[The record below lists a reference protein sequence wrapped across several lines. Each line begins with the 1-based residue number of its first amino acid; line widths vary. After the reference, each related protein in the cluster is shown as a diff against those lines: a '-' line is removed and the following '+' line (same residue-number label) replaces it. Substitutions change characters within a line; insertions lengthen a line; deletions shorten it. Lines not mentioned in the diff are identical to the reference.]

1 MLEVSGMDVHYGR
14 IQALREVTFT
24 VSQAEIVVLLGS
36 NGAGKT
42 TTLKA
47 LSGLLPV
54 SRGQILFRG
63 REIGSLQPDERVGLG
78 LVQVPEG
85 RRIFPMMTVEENLLM
100 GGFHPAHR
108 SGRRAAIERVLE
120 MFPILRE
127 RRQQLGGTL
136 SGGEQQMLAIARA
149 LTGNPQLLMLD
160 EPSLGLAPSV
170 VADIFSSIQH
180 INVAGTTILMV
191 EQNVQEAFQI
201 AHRGYVLE
209 NGRVVLADTAQRLLA
224 NPEVQR
230 AYLGIL

>member
-1 MLEVSGMDVHYGR
+1 MLEVRGVDVHYGR
-14 IQALREVTFT
+14 IQALWDVTFT
-24 VSQAEIVVLLGS
+24 ISKGETVVLLGS

-42 TTLKA
+42 TSLRA
-47 LSGLLPV
+47 ISGLLPV

-63 REIGSLQPDERVGLG
+63 REIHLLSTAERVGLG

-85 RRIFPMMTVEENLLM
+85 RHIFSMMTVEENLLM

-108 SGRRAAIERVLE
+108 GGRRAAIERVWE

-127 RRQQLGGTL
+127 RRRQLGGTL

-180 INVAGTTILMV
+180 INAAGTTVLMV
-191 EQNVQEAFQI
+191 EQNIQEAFQI

-209 NGRVVLADTAQRLLA
+209 NGRVALEDSAKHLLA

-230 AYLGIL
+230 AYLGI

>member
-1 MLEVSGMDVHYGR
+1 MLEVRGMDVHYGR
-14 IQALREVTFT
+14 IQALWDVTFT
-24 VSQAEIVVLLGS
+24 ISKGETVVLLGS

-42 TTLKA
+42 TSLRA

-63 REIGSLQPDERVGLG
+63 REIHLLPAAERVGMG

-85 RRIFPMMTVEENLLM
+85 RHIFSMMTVEENLLM
-100 GGFHPAHR
+100 GGFHPVHR
-108 SGRRAAIERVLE
+108 GGRTAAIERIWE

-127 RRQQLGGTL
+127 RRRQLGGTL

-180 INVAGTTILMV
+180 INAAGTTVLMV
-191 EQNVQEAFQI
+191 EQNIQEAFRI

-209 NGRVVLADTAQRLLA
+209 NGRVALQDSAKRLLA

-230 AYLGIL
+230 AYLGI

>member
-1 MLEVSGMDVHYGR
+1 MLEVRSMDVHYGR
-14 IQALREVTFT
+14 IQALWEVTFAI
-24 VSQAEIVVLLGS
+24 SKGEIVVLLGS

-47 LSGLLPV
+47 LSGLLPA
-54 SRGQILFRG
+54 SHGQILFRG
-63 REIGSLQPDERVGLG
+63 REIGSLSPAERVGLG

-100 GGFHPAHR
+100 GGFHRAHR

-127 RRQQLGGTL
+127 RRQQMGGTL

-149 LTGNPQLLMLD
+149 LAGHPQLLMLD

-170 VADIFSSIQH
+170 VADIFSSIQQ
-180 INVAGTTILMV
+180 INADGTTVLMV

-209 NGRVVLADTAQRLLA
+209 NGRVVLQDTAPRLLV

-230 AYLGIL
+230 AYLGI

>member
-1 MLEVSGMDVHYGR
+1 MLEVRSIDVHYGR
-14 IQALREVTFT
+14 IQALWEVTFT
-24 VSQAEIVVLLGS
+24 ISQGEIVVLLGS

-42 TTLKA
+42 TTLRA

-63 REIGSLQPDERVGLG
+63 REIRFLPPDERVGLG

-100 GGFHPAHR
+100 GGFRPAHR
-108 SGRRAAIERVLE
+108 SGRRAAIERVWE
-120 MFPILRE
+120 MFPILHE

-170 VADIFSSIQH
+170 VADIFASIRQ
-180 INVAGTTILMV
+180 INAAGTTVLMV

-209 NGRVVLADTAQRLLA
+209 NGRVVLEDTAKRLLA

-230 AYLGIL
+230 AYLGI

>member
-1 MLEVSGMDVHYGR
+1 MLEVRGIDVHYGR
-14 IQALREVTFT
+14 IQALWEVSFT
-24 VSQAEIVVLLGS
+24 ISKGEIVVLLGS

-54 SRGQILFRG
+54 SRGQILFGG
-63 REIGSLQPDERVGLG
+63 RDIRFLPPHERAGLG
-78 LVQVPEG
+78 LGQVPEG
-85 RRIFPMMTVEENLLM
+85 RRIFPLMTVEENLLM

-108 SGRRAAIERVLE
+108 SGRSAAIERVFE

-127 RRQQLGGTL
+127 RRRQLGSTL

-149 LTGNPQLLMLD
+149 LIGNPQLLMLD

-170 VADIFSSIQH
+170 VADIFSSIRR
-180 INVAGTTILMV
+180 INAAGTTVLMV
-191 EQNVQEAFQI
+191 EQNTQDAFRI

-209 NGRVVLADTAQRLLA
+209 NGRVVLEDTISRLLA

-230 AYLGIL
+230 AYLGI

>member
-1 MLEVSGMDVHYGR
+1 MLEVRNMDVHYGR
-14 IQALREVTFT
+14 IQALWDVSFT
-24 VSQAEIVVLLGS
+24 ISKGEIVVLLGS

-54 SRGQILFRG
+54 SGGQVLFAG
-63 REIGSLQPDERVGLG
+63 RDIRFLPPHERVEMGLG
-78 LVQVPEG
+78 QVPEG
-85 RRIFPMMTVEENLLM
+85 RHIFPLMSVEENLLM

-108 SGRRAAIERVLE
+108 GGRRAAIERMLE
-120 MFPILRE
+120 MFPILRD
-127 RRQQLGGTL
+127 RRRQLGGTL

-170 VADIFSSIQH
+170 VTDIFSSIQQ
-180 INVAGTTILMV
+180 INAAGTTVLMV
-191 EQNVQEAFQI
+191 EQNTQEAFRI

-209 NGRVVLADTAQRLLA
+209 NGRVVLEDTASRLLA

-230 AYLGIL
+230 AYLGI

>member
-1 MLEVSGMDVHYGR
+1 MLEVRSMDVHYGK
-14 IQALREVTFT
+14 IQALWDVTFNI
-24 VSQAEIVVLLGS
+24 SKGEIVVLLGS

-42 TTLKA
+42 TSLKA

-63 REIGSLQPDERVGLG
+63 REIHLLPPAERVGMG

-85 RRIFPMMTVEENLLM
+85 RRIFSMMTVEENLLM

-108 SGRRAAIERVLE
+108 SGRRAAIERVWE

-180 INVAGTTILMV
+180 INTAGTTVLMV
-191 EQNVQEAFQI
+191 EQNIQEAFQI

-209 NGRVVLADTAQRLLA
+209 NGRVVLEDTAKRLLA

-230 AYLGIL
+230 AYLGI

>member
-1 MLEVSGMDVHYGR
+1 MLEVKSIDVHYGR
-14 IQALREVTFT
+14 IQALWEVSFII
-24 VSQAEIVVLLGS
+24 SKGEIVVLLGS

-54 SRGQILFRG
+54 SRGQILFGG
-63 REIGSLQPDERVGLG
+63 REIRFLPPHERVGLG
-78 LVQVPEG
+78 LGQVPEG

-100 GGFHPAHR
+100 GAFHPAHR
-108 SGRRAAIERVLE
+108 SGRQAAIDRVLE

-127 RRQQLGGTL
+127 RRRQLGGTL

-170 VADIFSSIQH
+170 LADIFSSIQH
-180 INVAGTTILMV
+180 INAAGTTVLMV
-191 EQNVQEAFQI
+191 EQNTQEAFRI

-209 NGRVVLADTAQRLLA
+209 NGRVVLEDTVSRLLA

-230 AYLGIL
+230 AYLGI

>member
-1 MLEVSGMDVHYGR
+1 MLEVTSIDVYYGR
-14 IQALREVTFT
+14 IQALWEVTFAI
-24 VSQAEIVVLLGS
+24 SQGEIVVLLGS

-54 SRGQILFRG
+54 SRGQVLFRG
-63 REIGSLQPDERVGLG
+63 REIRFLPPDERVGLG

-149 LTGNPQLLMLD
+149 LAGNPQLLMLD

-170 VADIFSSIQH
+170 VADIFSSIRQ
-180 INVAGTTILMV
+180 INAAGTTVLMV
-191 EQNVQEAFQI
+191 EQNLQEAFQI

-209 NGRVVLADTAQRLLA
+209 NGRVVLEDTAQRLLA

-230 AYLGIL
+230 AYLGI

>member
-1 MLEVSGMDVHYGR
+1 MLEVRSMDVYYGR
-14 IQALREVTFT
+14 IQALWEVTFT
-24 VSQAEIVVLLGS
+24 ISKGEIVVLLGS

-42 TTLKA
+42 TALKA

-54 SRGQILFRG
+54 RRGEILFRG
-63 REIGSLQPDERVGLG
+63 REIRSLAPDERVGMG
-78 LVQVPEG
+78 LVHVPEG
-85 RRIFPMMTVEENLLM
+85 RRIFSMMTVEENLLM

-108 SGRRAAIERVLE
+108 SGRRAAIERVWE
-120 MFPILRE
+120 MFPILHE

-170 VADIFSSIQH
+170 VTDIFSSIQH
-180 INVAGTTILMV
+180 INAAGTTVLMV
-191 EQNVQEAFQI
+191 EQNIHEAFQI

-209 NGRVVLADTAQRLLA
+209 NGRVVLEGTAKSLLA

-230 AYLGIL
+230 AYLGI

>member
-1 MLEVSGMDVHYGR
+1 MLEVRGIDVHYGR
-14 IQALREVTFT
+14 IQALWDITFT
-24 VSQAEIVVLLGS
+24 VSQGEIVVLLGS

-42 TTLKA
+42 TTLRA
-47 LSGLLPV
+47 LSGLLSV

-63 REIGSLQPDERVGLG
+63 SAIHLRPPAERVGLG

-85 RRIFPMMTVEENLLM
+85 RRIFPLMTVEENLLM

-108 SGRRAAIERVLE
+108 NGRRAAIDRVWE

-127 RRQQLGGTL
+127 RRKQLGGTL

-149 LTGNPQLLMLD
+149 LTSNPQLLMLD
-160 EPSLGLAPSV
+160 EPSLGLAPSMV
-170 VADIFSSIQH
+170 DDIFSSIQE
-180 INVAGTTILMV
+180 INAAGTTVLMV

-209 NGRVVLADTAQRLLA
+209 NGRMVLADTAKGLLA

-230 AYLGIL
+230 AYLGI

>member
-1 MLEVSGMDVHYGR
+1 MLEVRSMDVHYGR
-14 IQALREVTFT
+14 IQALWEVTFT
-24 VSQAEIVVLLGS
+24 ISQGEIVVLLGS

-54 SRGQILFRG
+54 RRGEIRFRG
-63 REIGSLQPDERVGLG
+63 HEIRFLPPDERVGMG
-78 LVQVPEG
+78 LVHVPEG
-85 RRIFPMMTVEENLLM
+85 RRIFAMMTVDENLLM

-180 INVAGTTILMV
+180 INAAGTTVLMV
-191 EQNVQEAFQI
+191 EQNLQEALQI

-209 NGRVVLADTAQRLLA
+209 NGRVLLEDTAKRLLA

-230 AYLGIL
+230 AYLGI

>member
-1 MLEVSGMDVHYGR
+1 MLEVKSVDVHYGR
-14 IQALREVTFT
+14 IQALCEVTFT
-24 VSQAEIVVLLGS
+24 ISQGEIVVLLGS

-54 SRGQILFRG
+54 RSGEVLFRG
-63 REIGSLQPDERVGLG
+63 REIGSLPPDERVGLG
-78 LVQVPEG
+78 LVHVPEG
-85 RRIFPMMTVEENLLM
+85 RRIFPLMTVEENLLM

-108 SGRRAAIERVLE
+108 SGRRAAIERVWE

-170 VADIFSSIQH
+170 VADIFSSIQQ
-180 INVAGTTILMV
+180 INAAGTTVLMV

-209 NGRVVLADTAQRLLA
+209 NGRVVLEDTAKRLLA

-230 AYLGIL
+230 AYLGI

>member
-1 MLEVSGMDVHYGR
+1 MLEVRGIDVHYGR
-14 IQALREVTFT
+14 IQALWEVSFT
-24 VSQAEIVVLLGS
+24 ISQGEIVVLLGS

-54 SRGQILFRG
+54 GRGQILFGG
-63 REIGSLQPDERVGLG
+63 REIRFLPPYERVGLG
-78 LVQVPEG
+78 LGQVPEG
-85 RRIFPMMTVEENLLM
+85 RRIFPLMTVEENLLM

-127 RRQQLGGTL
+127 RRRQLGGTL

-149 LTGNPQLLMLD
+149 LTGNPRLLMLD

-170 VADIFSSIQH
+170 VADIFSSIQR
-180 INVAGTTILMV
+180 INAAGTTVLMV
-191 EQNVQEAFQI
+191 EQNTQDAFRI

-209 NGRVVLADTAQRLLA
+209 NGRVVLADTIGRLLA

-230 AYLGIL
+230 AYLGI

>member
-1 MLEVSGMDVHYGR
+1 MLEVKVIDVHYGR
-14 IQALREVTFT
+14 IQALWEVSFT
-24 VSQAEIVVLLGS
+24 ISKGEIVVLLGS

-54 SRGQILFRG
+54 SRGQILFGG
-63 REIGSLQPDERVGLG
+63 REIRFLPPHERVGLG
-78 LVQVPEG
+78 LGQVPEG
-85 RRIFPMMTVEENLLM
+85 RRIFPLMTVEENLLM

-127 RRQQLGGTL
+127 RRRQLGGTL

-170 VADIFSSIQH
+170 VADIFASIQQ
-180 INVAGTTILMV
+180 INAAGT
-191 EQNVQEAFQI
+191 
-201 AHRGYVLE
+201 
-209 NGRVVLADTAQRLLA
+209 
-224 NPEVQR
+224 PC
-230 AYLGIL
+230 

>member
-1 MLEVSGMDVHYGR
+1 MLEVKSMDVHYGR
-14 IQALREVTFT
+14 IQALWDVTFN
-24 VSQAEIVVLLGS
+24 VSKSEMVVLLGA

-47 LSGLLPV
+47 ISGLLAV
-54 SRGQILFRG
+54 SRGQIRFAG
-63 REIGSLQPDERVGLG
+63 REIRFLSPPERVGLG

-85 RRIFPMMTVEENLLM
+85 RHIFSTLTVEENLLM

-108 SGRRAAIERVLE
+108 RGRRSAIERVWE

-149 LTGNPQLLMLD
+149 LTGSPQLLMLD

-170 VADIFSSIQH
+170 VADIFSAIQQ
-180 INVAGTTILMV
+180 INAAGTTVLMV
-191 EQNVQEAFQI
+191 EQNTQQAFQI

-209 NGRVVLADTAQRLLA
+209 NGRVVLHDTVKQLLA
-224 NPEVQR
+224 NPDVQR
-230 AYLGIL
+230 AYLGM